1 MKHAPMMR
9 RLLGGSPGVSLQH
22 LGDRDME
29 AWEGEGEGEAGV
41 KLDLEGY
48 KPRPCERGET

>member
-29 AWEGEGEGEAGV
+29 AWEGEGQGEAGV